1 MTALNNQ
8 GVAATKHGV
17 ILVLAAIMPTMAI
30 ISLVPVL
37 PLFLKEFAY
46 IEGAEFL
53 VPVAMTI
60 PALCVA
66 LFSPIAGWLS
76 DRVGRK
82 PVLLTALIIYA
93 FIGLAPFFL
102 TNLFQIILSRV
113 VLGMAEAAIMTV
125 ATALIADYY
134 TGKARQRWI
143 TIQIASVSISAI
155 VLIAC
160 GGILGELLGSR
171 GPFLLYILAL
181 PIAVLVHQVLFEP
194 IASDKDTAGDVR
206 TPWRDILP
214 LLITTLFVGVIFYT
228 IIVKLGEI
236 LALSA
241 EVSPGIIGGIGA
253 AANIGVALG
262 SVAFKKA
269 RGLTGPALIA
279 IGLMLATLGYV
290 GAAVSTALVT
300 TSVSVV
306 IACLGFGLL
315 LPTTLSWVLKVL
327 PTNVRGRGTGLWTGA
342 FFLGQF
348 SAPILVTLLQTEF
361 GSLYDVLMLF
371 AMFAF
376 LAALL
381 ALVKTRHSQPLI
393 AK

>member
-1 MTALNNQ
+1 MTALDKQ
-8 GVAATKHGV
+8 GVAASKHGV

-37 PLFLKEFAY
+37 PLFMKEFAY

-53 VPVAMTI
+53 VPMAMTI

-102 TNLFQIILSRV
+102 TNLFHIILSRV

-134 TGKARQRWI
+134 TGKARQRWV

-155 VLIAC
+155 VLIAF

-181 PIAVLVHQVLFEP
+181 PIALLVHQVLFEP
-194 IASDKDTAGDVR
+194 SASSKNTASGVR

-214 LLITTLFVGVIFYT
+214 ILITTLFVGVIFYT

-241 EVSPGIIGGIGA
+241 EVSPGVIGGIGA

-262 SVAFKKA
+262 SIAFKKA
-269 RGLTGPALIA
+269 KGLTGPSLIA
-279 IGLMLATLGYV
+279 GGLILATLGYV
-290 GAAVSTALVT
+290 GAAVSTSLVM

-315 LPTTLSWVLKVL
+315 LPTTLNWVLKVL
-327 PTNVRGRGTGLWTGA
+327 PVNVRGKGTGLWTGA

-348 SAPILVTLLQTEF
+348 SAPILVTLLQVEF
-361 GSLYDVLMLF
+361 GGLYNVLMLF
-371 AMFAF
+371 AALAF

-381 ALVKTRHSQPLI
+381 ALVKTKHAQPLV

>member
-1 MTALNNQ
+1 M
-8 GVAATKHGV
+8 
-17 ILVLAAIMPTMAI
+17 
-30 ISLVPVL
+30 
-37 PLFLKEFAY
+37 
-46 IEGAEFL
+46 
-53 VPVAMTI
+53 
-60 PALCVA
+60 
-66 LFSPIAGWLS
+66 
-76 DRVGRK
+76 
-82 PVLLTALIIYA
+82 
-93 FIGLAPFFL
+93 
-102 TNLFQIILSRV
+102 
-113 VLGMAEAAIMTV
+113 
-125 ATALIADYY
+125 
-134 TGKARQRWI
+134 
-143 TIQIASVSISAI
+143 
-155 VLIAC
+155 
-160 GGILGELLGSR
+160 
-171 GPFLLYILAL
+171 
-181 PIAVLVHQVLFEP
+181 
-194 IASDKDTAGDVR
+194 
-206 TPWRDILP
+206 
-214 LLITTLFVGVIFYT
+214 
-228 IIVKLGEI
+228 
-236 LALSA
+236 ALSA

-361 GSLYDVLMLF
+361 GSLHDVLMLF

-381 ALVKTRHSQPLI
+381 ALVKTRRSQPLI